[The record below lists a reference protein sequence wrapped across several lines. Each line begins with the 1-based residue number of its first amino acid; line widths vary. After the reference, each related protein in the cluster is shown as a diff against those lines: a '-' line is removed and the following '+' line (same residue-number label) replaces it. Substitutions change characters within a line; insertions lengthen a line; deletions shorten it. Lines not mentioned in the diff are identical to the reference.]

1 MRQQNIKLINLFNKL
16 IQNNEIITDTHSKVH
31 PNFKKIEIFSKFCL
45 NFEVLNIYNNELSP
59 KNQRQKIEYNHQR
72 QYST

>member
-31 PNFKKIEIFSKFCL
+31 PNFK
-45 NFEVLNIYNNELSP
+45 
-59 KNQRQKIEYNHQR
+59 
-72 QYST
+72 